1 MTRKVLTLCWTPLVE
16 YDTEAGNVAI
26 LEMGKCSRC
35 GAENV
40 ANSYDIDAKHWH
52 VDQDAINEKL
62 KGLAYMLDRLDS
74 NIDAQK
80 MFDLDMDW
88 LVLFWQILE
97 SAEKGVLSVEERLEL
112 WR

>member
-35 GAENV
+35 GWEGVKNDMDLD
-40 ANSYDIDAKHWH
+40 SRHWP

>member
-1 MTRKVLTLCWTPLVE
+1 MTRKVLTLCWVE
-16 YDTEAGNVAI
+16 SKPFDPAAGGIAV

-40 ANSYDIDAKHWH
+40 ANSYDIDTKHWH
-52 VDQDAINEKL
+52 VDQDAMNEKM
-62 KGLAYMLDRLDS
+62 KGITYMLDCLDS
-74 NIDAQK
+74 NIDAHK